1 MRQLL
6 STAALSLMALTTAAD
21 LALPRRAQASEPVFA
36 DTYLTDIVPK
46 GSREFEQWLV
56 HKNGKANGEY
66 SEWYTRTEFEFGLTD
81 RFQLAAYLNAR
92 RQNVYRTSADG
103 RTEANFVPE
112 EFSYN
117 HPFERYR
124 DSRFVSASLEAI
136 YQLKNPLIDG
146 YGLALYA
153 EPSLG
158 PRFREL
164 ELRLLL
170 QKNFLDDRL
179 ILAANVILEGEEKL
193 KTGVANQL
201 IIPGESEEGE
211 EEEEEDGPLLRRW
224 DKNNELITRV
234 GASYLFT
241 PGWRIGSELSQLI
254 EYGGHTFARNKRE
267 HRTWFFG
274 PTVAY
279 ANAHFF
285 TSVSLE
291 HQLPW
296 TRVYEAE
303 YAGDVVNNRLYGNE
317 RSRNQWTIKVGF
329 PF

>member
-1 MRQLL
+1 MRQQI
-6 STAALSLMALTTAAD
+6 SIAALAVMALTTVAD
-21 LALPRRAQASEPVFA
+21 LASPRLARASEPVFA

-46 GSREFEQWLV
+46 GGREFEQWLV

-92 RQNVYRTSADG
+92 KQNVFRTNADG
-103 RTEANFVPE
+103 ETAADYVPE
-112 EFSYN
+112 QFSFDQ
-117 HPFERYR
+117 PFARYR

-136 YQLKNPLIDG
+136 YQLRNPLIDG
-146 YGLALYA
+146 YGLAVYA

-179 ILAANVILEGEEKL
+179 VVAANVILESEEKL
-193 KTGVANQL
+193 KTGVVESAQL
-201 IIPGESEEGE
+201 AAAQNKDDDEGL
-211 EEEEEDGPLLRRW
+211 PVRRW
-224 DKNNELITRV
+224 DKNNEFITRI
-234 GASYLFT
+234 GASYLFS
-241 PGWRIGSELSQLI
+241 PGWRVGSELSRWV
-254 EYGGHTFARNKRE
+254 EFDGHTFARNKRE
-267 HRTWFFG
+267 HCTWFFG
-274 PTVAY
+274 PTLAF
-279 ANAHFF
+279 ANQDFF
-285 TSVSLE
+285 ASISLE

-296 TRVYEAE
+296 VKVYEDE
-303 YAGDVVNNRLYGNE
+303 YEEDVVGDRLYGSE